1 MIGSAESAHNAAVQ
15 GAPLAPGNAA
25 RSGTMDAFF
34 LLPGR
39 EMRLSTYPVTTL
51 RDVPADAEVVSHQLM
66 LRASLIRRL
75 AGGMYTWLPIGLRV
89 LRKVE
94 NIVREE
100 MNRAGAFEVL
110 MPTMQPAELWVES
123 GRWDKFGP
131 ELLRIRDRHD
141 RSFCYGPTHEEVITD
156 IARRELKSYR
166 QLPVNFYQIQ
176 TKFRDEIRPRF
187 GVMRAREFT
196 MKDAYSFHLDDASLA
211 EGYQAMYRAY
221 TAIFERLQL
230 KFRAVRADTG
240 SIGGSASQEFH
251 VLADSGEDAIAFSDG
266 DDYAANLEMAEA
278 LAPATPRGAATVA
291 LQKVATPKVRTID
304 DLTKFLGV
312 TADKCMKTLLV
323 EGDQGGAVAMIVRGD
338 HELNAVKAQKLPGVA
353 SPLRMASVE
362 AVLATAGCEPGFI
375 GPVGLKCKVYVDRS
389 AAHLSDFVCGA
400 NERDMHFT
408 GANWGR
414 DLPEGEIVDLRNVI
428 AGDPSPT
435 GKGTLGIARGIEV
448 GHIFQLGRKYSEA
461 MNATVLDEQGKS
473 VAMAMGC
480 YGIGV
485 TRVVAAAIEQNHDE
499 RGILWP
505 EPIAPFDVSIIPI
518 NLQKSARVQAA
529 TEALYA
535 ELTAAGFEVV
545 LDDRDARPGVKFAD
559 DELIGIPHRIVI
571 GDKGLERGVLE
582 YKRRRDGLAAD
593 VPLAEVAAFLRD
605 KRGNPR
611 P

>member
-1 MIGSAESAHNAAVQ
+1 
-15 GAPLAPGNAA
+15 
-25 RSGTMDAFF
+25 
-34 LLPGR
+34 
-39 EMRLSTYPVTTL
+39 MRLSTYPVTTL

-110 MPTMQPAELWVES
+110 MPTMQPAELWIES

-131 ELLRIRDRHD
+131 ELLRIKDRHD

-196 MKDAYSFHLDDASLA
+196 MKDAYSFHLDDASL
-211 EGYQAMYRAY
+211 EQGYQAMYRAY

-278 LAPATPRGAATVA
+278 LAPATPRGPATAA
-291 LQKVATPKVRTID
+291 LQKVATPQVRTID
-304 DLTKFLGV
+304 DLATFLGV

-362 AVLATAGCEPGFI
+362 EVLATAGCEPGFI
-375 GPVGLKCKVYVDRS
+375 GPIGLQCKVYVDRS
-389 AAHLSDFVCGA
+389 AARMSDFVCGA

-473 VAMAMGC
+473 VTMAMGC

-499 RGILWP
+499 RGIIWP

-518 NLQKSARVQAA
+518 NLQKSARVQEA

-571 GDKGLERGVLE
+571 GDKGLERGMLE

-593 VPLAEVAAFLRD
+593 VPLAGVAAFLRD

-611 P
+611 A